1 MSIYTIRSKS
11 LFVWFL
17 KGKSHSINY
26 WHPKKSKLLFIN
38 LAPTKF
44 LMAQFY
50 FPDLRVLTTT
60 IKSII
65 CKIYLVFIISL
76 MKVTAH
82 FILFFFLTNNIL
94 QFSLLLFQEAKNPK
108 VFYAVQKVV
117 RSRLYRHR
125 MYFASTLANNYHLQK

>member
-17 KGKSHSINY
+17 KGESHSINY

-82 FILFFFLTNNIL
+82 FILFFLTNNIL

>member
-17 KGKSHSINY
+17 KGESHSINY

-38 LAPTKF
+38 LVPTKF

-50 FPDLRVLTTT
+50 FPELRVLTTT

-65 CKIYLVFIISL
+65 CKIYLVFIYFFDESHCPFY
-76 MKVTAH
+76 T
-82 FILFFFLTNNIL
+82 FFFLTNNML